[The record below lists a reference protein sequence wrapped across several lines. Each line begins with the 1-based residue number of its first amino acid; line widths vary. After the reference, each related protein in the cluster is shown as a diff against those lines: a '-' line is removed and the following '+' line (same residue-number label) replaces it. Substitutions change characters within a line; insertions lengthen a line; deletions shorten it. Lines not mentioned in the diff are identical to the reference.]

1 MAGESADHATS
12 ICNHCD
18 RPIPS
23 SNIDLHLIY
32 CSRNLEKCKVCGD
45 MVPKKLAEEHY
56 LSSHAPVSCSL
67 CSETIEREIFDLHR
81 GENCPR
87 RIVTCEYCEFPL
99 PAVDLL
105 EHQEFCGNRTEL
117 CHLCHKYIRL
127 RVRHCH
133 ENECTGV
140 SHNASLPTEP
150 SRRPDERGGPPPQIS
165 QKGRVLF
172 TIAVADGSDQCSS
185 KMATVAASSLGVS
198 EMFGSRLGLS
208 GAASRPTVAPSST
221 AAASR
226 IVSLFPKKKAAAPKA
241 KAAVVSTLSEEL
253 AKWYGP
259 DRRIFLPEGL
269 LDRSEIPEYLTGE
282 VPGDY
287 GYDPFGLSK
296 KPENFAKYQAYEL
309 IHARW
314 AMLGAAG
321 FIIPEAFNKF
331 GANCGPEAVWFK
343 TGALL
348 LDGNTLNY
356 FGNNIPINLVVAVVA
371 EVVLL
376 GGAEYY
382 RIINGLDLEDRLH
395 PGGPFDPL
403 GLASDPDQAALLKV
417 KEIKNGR
424 LAMFAMLGFFI
435 QAYVTGKGPVDNL
448 ASHLSDPFGN
458 NLLTVIGA
466 AAERAPTL

>member
-1 MAGESADHATS
+1 MA
-12 ICNHCD
+12 
-18 RPIPS
+18 
-23 SNIDLHLIY
+23 
-32 CSRNLEKCKVCGD
+32 
-45 MVPKKLAEEHY
+45 
-56 LSSHAPVSCSL
+56 
-67 CSETIEREIFDLHR
+67 
-81 GENCPR
+81 
-87 RIVTCEYCEFPL
+87 
-99 PAVDLL
+99 
-105 EHQEFCGNRTEL
+105 
-117 CHLCHKYIRL
+117 
-127 RVRHCH
+127 
-133 ENECTGV
+133 
-140 SHNASLPTEP
+140 AS
-150 SRRPDERGGPPPQIS
+150 
-165 QKGRVLF
+165 
-172 TIAVADGSDQCSS
+172 
-185 KMATVAASSLGVS
+185 VAASTAAASLGVS
-198 EMFGSRLGLS
+198 EMLGNALNFNGGSGRSSRSLAS
-208 GAASRPTVAPSST
+208 GPSST
-221 AAASR
+221 SAFKTVA
-226 IVSLFPKKKAAAPKA
+226 LFSKFKKAASSPPPPPPRSKPAP
-241 KAAVVSTLSEEL
+241 AVSSVSEEL

-296 KPENFAKYQAYEL
+296 KPEDFAKYQAYEL

-321 FIIPEAFNKF
+321 FIIPEAFNKY

-382 RIINGLDLEDRLH
+382 RIINGLELEDKLH

-424 LAMFAMLGFFI
+424 LAMFAMLGFFL
-435 QAYVTGKGPVDNL
+435 QAYVTGEGPVENL
-448 ASHLSDPFGN
+448 SKHLTDPFAN
-458 NLLTVIGA
+458 NLLTVLSSSV
-466 AAERAPTL
+466 ERVPTL